1 MRQIFNFN
9 QTILSLGR
17 FAKPCSLFACLLLSL
32 STCLLPNTQVFAQ
45 TNFQDGVSKIPVEVP
60 PLKADI
66 GFPDFDPEWDEI
78 QTDYIPPSPIPE
90 TPDPNPSQRSIK
102 TVEDSPTTR
111 LSSFGAAFTD
121 AAPWIEKLK
130 NFTASSDIGRMIGS
144 LALVL
149 GLYFGFVWIMRKL
162 SPSGNQNL
170 PREVLELIGQ
180 IPFGPKR
187 SLQLIRLGSKL
198 LLIINSAEGSQA
210 IGEITDPNEVEHL
223 VSLCSGRRHPFQP
236 KMRPA
241 PTPAPVPAAPQTPPA
256 QSQAQQQQNNLANIL
271 RTLDLS
277 THSNSSVFE
286 A

>member
-9 QTILSLGR
+9 KTILSLGR
-17 FAKPCSLFACLLLSL
+17 FAKQCSLFACLLLSL

-45 TNFQDGVSKIPVEVP
+45 TNFQDGVAKIPVEVP

-66 GFPDFDPEWDEI
+66 GFPDFDPEWDGA
-78 QTDYIPPSPIPE
+78 TRSYTPPLIPE
-90 TPDPNPSQRSIK
+90 TPAPSPSQQSIK
-102 TVEDSPTTR
+102 TVEDSPPTR
-111 LSSFGAAFTD
+111 LSSFGAAFAD

-130 NFTASSDIGRMIGS
+130 NLTASSDIGRMIGS

-187 SLQLIRLGSKL
+187 NLQLIRLGSKL

-241 PTPAPVPAAPQTPPA
+241 PTPAPVPAAPQTPPS

-277 THSNSSVFE
+277 AQSNNSVFE

>member
-9 QTILSLGR
+9 KTILSLGR
-17 FAKPCSLFACLLLSL
+17 FAKQCSLFACLLLSL

-45 TNFQDGVSKIPVEVP
+45 TNFQDGVAKIPVEVP

-66 GFPDFDPEWDEI
+66 GFPDFDPEWDGA
-78 QTDYIPPSPIPE
+78 TRSYTPPLIPE
-90 TPDPNPSQRSIK
+90 TPASNPSEQSIK

-111 LSSFGAAFTD
+111 LSSFGAAFAG

-130 NFTASSDIGRMIGS
+130 NLTASSDIGRMIGS

-187 SLQLIRLGSKL
+187 NLQLIRLGSKL

-236 KMRPA
+236 KMRSA
-241 PTPAPVPAAPQTPPA
+241 PTPAPAPPTPQTPPT

-277 THSNSSVFE
+277 AHSNNSVFE